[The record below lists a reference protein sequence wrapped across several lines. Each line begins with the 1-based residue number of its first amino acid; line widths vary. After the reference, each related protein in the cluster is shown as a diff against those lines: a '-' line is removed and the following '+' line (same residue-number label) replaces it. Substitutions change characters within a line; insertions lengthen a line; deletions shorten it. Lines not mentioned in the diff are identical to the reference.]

1 VSATLGEPGLEV
13 TSTDDDLAIITLN
26 RPERRNALS
35 NNLLGALHRTFDE
48 IAGDPAIRVVVIT
61 GAGSAFCS
69 GADMKA
75 GRDGMSDTSGGPM
88 GDLLPRVQGS
98 VTRTFASQEHMAS
111 LFEKIHRLR
120 QPVIAAVNGPAHGG
134 GFALAL
140 ACDLRYAARAATF
153 GAVFIKRG
161 VSACDMGTSYH
172 LPRIVGA
179 SRSAELLLTGRVF
192 DADEAERI
200 GLVLDVVDDGAVVDR
215 ALVTAREIAANG
227 PLAVWM
233 TKETMWQTVDSPSLR
248 HALDLEN
255 RTQIMCTGTGEL
267 SDAFAAFRE
276 GRAPQWRPL

>member
-1 VSATLGEPGLEV
+1 MSDVDV
-13 TSTDDDLAIITLN
+13 TRTDDDLAIVTIN

-35 NNLLGALHRTFDE
+35 NNVLGALHRTFDE
-48 IAGDPAIRVVVIT
+48 IAGDPAIRVVVVT
-61 GAGSAFCS
+61 GAGTAFCS
-69 GADMKA
+69 GADMKS
-75 GRDGMSDTSGGPM
+75 GPDGMTDTGGGPV
-88 GDLLPRVQGS
+88 GDLLPRLQGT

-140 ACDLRYAARAATF
+140 ACDIRYAARSATF

-172 LPRIVGA
+172 LPRLVGA

-215 ALVTAREIAANG
+215 ALVTAREIASNG

-255 RTQIMCTGTGEL
+255 RTQIMCTATGEL
-267 SDAFAAFRE
+267 TDAFAAFRE
-276 GRAPQWRPL
+276 GRAPEWRPL